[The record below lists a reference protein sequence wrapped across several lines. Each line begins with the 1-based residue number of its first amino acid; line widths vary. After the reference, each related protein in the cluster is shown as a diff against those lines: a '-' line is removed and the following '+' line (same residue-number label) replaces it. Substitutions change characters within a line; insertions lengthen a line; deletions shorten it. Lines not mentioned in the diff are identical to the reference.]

1 MFLNI
6 LTEYFFFIDGLIEND
21 AVVEI
26 KCPYVAKDTTS
37 TIEAV
42 NNNLLSY
49 LYVAMKYDVM
59 IISNIL
65 YIIHMLYAFLVTILQ
80 SCV

>member
-37 TIEAV
+37 AIEEV
-42 NNNLLSY
+42 NNNLVSY
-49 LYVAMKYDVM
+49 LYVIMKYDVM
-59 IISNIL
+59 IISNI
-65 YIIHMLYAFLVTILQ
+65 YIICYMHF
-80 SCV
+80 